1 MPNSACELSLAT
13 TAGETLAWVPHHRPA
28 SVAPPPPAPC
38 LAVDAPPRRPRAA
51 AASLSRACTA
61 DERAAPALFPVLAL
75 ERGALVRRFPDR
87 ARSRRASSRGPR
99 RVGGPPDPPPARPRR
114 PPPSLPPSS
123 RTRTG
128 SPLVVSGD
136 RDSIDYGEYGRR
148 GRQEFRANVVASFPK
163 FVLAS
168 AACLAIAGATD
179 FFKFSRAMRDG
190 GAERRWRD
198 LAGGDKSGKDG
209 HAGEPTVI
217 YDVKGRV
224 VATLSSEAVKLK
236 DVAPAV
242 YQAVVATEDH
252 RFFEHRGVDLR
263 GLLRAIGSLGT
274 RGGGSTITQQ
284 LVKNLVLCQDRTIS
298 RKLAEILLSVKIETV
313 LTKDEL
319 LEAYLNNVY
328 WGHGA
333 YGVAAAAASYYGKSP
348 AELDVSEAALLAAL
362 LPAPEALSPYAN
374 PAGARRVRARALAAM
389 AKHGYLEKRQA
400 DRFADAPLPASLAL
414 RSPSELEAAAGLE
427 GSSALDEAG
436 LVDGYGSATGEGRR
450 GGVPRLG
457 RGAAA
462 PYRAPFFT
470 SEVLYHLKALFRG
483 KDVLKTGGL
492 KVHTTMD
499 LSLQETAERLV
510 LEDGLTVINGQDKGE
525 AALVAVDPASGG
537 VRVLVGGREYASSP
551 FNRATLARRTSG
563 SAFKPFVYLAA
574 LEEGV
579 VNPSSLIQ
587 DEAQTFE
594 LTEGE
599 DKTYTPRNYTKTFRG
614 TVSLRDCLVESLNV
628 PTVKVAET
636 VGVEK
641 IQQMSRRLGIT
652 SPLPNALSLALGS
665 CETTPLEMAVAYATI
680 AAGGIYSKPHL
691 ISKVRDSQ
699 GATVYKHK
707 GVRRMAS
714 SASATAALHSMLRAA
729 VTRGTGRSAAR
740 GWPAEKVAGKTGT
753 SDEYRDAWFAGYTPS
768 LACVVWC
775 GRDDNGS
782 LPGTGAT
789 CAAPL
794 WGKFM
799 RVAGGGAAEKRG
811 AGGENAGNKFARRA
825 RRKNALNAPW

>member
-1 MPNSACELSLAT
+1 M
-13 TAGETLAWVPHHRPA
+13 
-28 SVAPPPPAPC
+28 
-38 LAVDAPPRRPRAA
+38 
-51 AASLSRACTA
+51 
-61 DERAAPALFPVLAL
+61 
-75 ERGALVRRFPDR
+75 
-87 ARSRRASSRGPR
+87 
-99 RVGGPPDPPPARPRR
+99 
-114 PPPSLPPSS
+114 
-123 RTRTG
+123 
-128 SPLVVSGD
+128 
-136 RDSIDYGEYGRR
+136 
-148 GRQEFRANVVASFPK
+148 
-163 FVLAS
+163 
-168 AACLAIAGATD
+168 
-179 FFKFSRAMRDG
+179 
-190 GAERRWRD
+190 
-198 LAGGDKSGKDG
+198 
-209 HAGEPTVI
+209 
-217 YDVKGRV
+217 
-224 VATLSSEAVKLK
+224 
-236 DVAPAV
+236 
-242 YQAVVATEDH
+242 
-252 RFFEHRGVDLR
+252 
-263 GLLRAIGSLGT
+263 
-274 RGGGSTITQQ
+274 
-284 LVKNLVLCQDRTIS
+284 
-298 RKLAEILLSVKIETV
+298 
-313 LTKDEL
+313 
-319 LEAYLNNVY
+319 
-328 WGHGA
+328 
-333 YGVAAAAASYYGKSP
+333 
-348 AELDVSEAALLAAL
+348 
-362 LPAPEALSPYAN
+362 
-374 PAGARRVRARALAAM
+374 
-389 AKHGYLEKRQA
+389 
-400 DRFADAPLPASLAL
+400 
-414 RSPSELEAAAGLE
+414 
-427 GSSALDEAG
+427 
-436 LVDGYGSATGEGRR
+436 
-450 GGVPRLG
+450 PRLG

-483 KDVLKTGGL
+483 RDVLKTGGL